1 MKKIYIAFSSL
12 LFFGT
17 IEAQNVSPTV
27 VNSSGG
33 FVKNANHSLEWS
45 LGELAVSTISS
56 SSNVLTQGFLQPFTI
71 MVGTSDKARDYKIAY
86 FPNPIEDI
94 LYLKTDHEDILS
106 IQIHDL
112 LGRLIQNSDFSQSI
126 ILQHLKT
133 GIYNISLLD
142 KNYQI
147 ITSFKI
153 NKV

>member
-12 LFFGT
+12 LFFCA
-17 IEAQNVSPTV
+17 IEAQNLSPTV

-45 LGELAVSTISS
+45 LGELAVSTVTNN
-56 SSNVLTQGFLQPFTI
+56 SNMLTQGFIQPFTI

-94 LYLKTDHEDILS
+94 LYLITDHEDILS

-126 ILQHLKT
+126 NLQHLKT

-153 NKV
+153 NKI